1 MGEIHRGQSGMTR
14 TINHLII
21 LGIVLRLIGF
31 WIPSFWYDENFTFIL
46 SRLPFDRMIAATA
59 GDVHP
64 PLWYLITWTISH
76 IAPAAPAWVL
86 RIPAILFSVMSLFAF
101 QAVMRELNIPVKV
114 QLAGMA
120 LMVLLPMQLWYAQE
134 ARMYSLLELLV
145 LFAVL
150 FALRGHWIGLGIVT
164 ALLLYTQNYG
174 VFYAAAIALLVL
186 VRDYRSLPYAAASMG
201 IAGVTFLP
209 WVRVILSQMDSING
223 RYWIQEQG
231 AGDVLNILYKLFWAS
246 SMPGFALLSALLVTF
261 ILLAV
266 GLLHMA
272 YSKHPARREV
282 LIMAFVPLA
291 LAWTASAL
299 WQPLLLHRPLIGS
312 APFVYLVAAW
322 AASRL
327 FDGEQVTVQRD
338 AILAS
343 AMVIPIM
350 VSGLG
355 GYYVNIP
362 AMKNDGAVSPLIET
376 LDYVREHW
384 QDGDVIVYTDD
395 GPMINL
401 SPYAMDLPQYMI
413 PACGERLNSGP
424 VLGSLTPATR
434 AAIGIPAISV
444 EQVRTFRRAWVFAPF
459 SPLHPQCYEDY
470 IADITRGDPLLTV
483 DDNQYIYSGVWLISP
498 APIPQSTH

>member
-1 MGEIHRGQSGMTR
+1 MMTHATSR
-14 TINHLII
+14 LII

-31 WIPSFWYDENFTFIL
+31 WIPSFWYDENFTLIL
-46 SRLPFDRMIAATA
+46 SRLPFERMIAATA

-76 IAPAAPAWVL
+76 IAPAAPVWVL

-101 QAVMRELNIPVKV
+101 LAVMRELRIPDKV

-120 LMVLLPMQLWYAQE
+120 LMVMLPFQIWYAQE
-134 ARMYSLLELLV
+134 ARMYALLELLV

-164 ALLLYTQNYG
+164 TLLLYTQNYG
-174 VFYAAAIALLVL
+174 VFYVAAIALLVL
-186 VRDYRSLPYAAASMG
+186 MRDWRALPHAAASMG
-201 IAGVTFLP
+201 LAGLAYLP
-209 WVRVILSQMDSING
+209 WVRVILLQMDSING

-231 AGDVLNILYKLFWAS
+231 IGDVLNILYKLFWAS
-246 SMPGFALLSALLVTF
+246 AMPSFAIFSAMLVTF
-261 ILLAV
+261 IALAV

-272 YSKHPARREV
+272 KSRHPARREV
-282 LIMAFVPLA
+282 LIMAFIPLA
-291 LAWTASAL
+291 LAWLASAL

-322 AASRL
+322 AAWRL
-327 FDGEQVTVQRD
+327 FDGEQITVQRD
-338 AILAS
+338 AVLAS
-343 AMVIPIM
+343 AMIIPIM

-376 LDYVREHW
+376 LDYVRDHW
-384 QDGDVIVYTDD
+384 QEGDVIVYADD

-413 PACGERLNSGP
+413 PACGERRNSGP

-434 AAIGIPAISV
+434 AAIGIPSISV
-444 EQVRTFRRAWVFAPF
+444 EEVKTFRRAWVFAPF
-459 SPLHPQCYEDY
+459 SPLHPQCYEEY
-470 IADITRGDPLLTV
+470 IAAITQGDPLITV
-483 DDNQYIYSGVWLISP
+483 DNNQYIYSGVWLISP
-498 APIPQSTH
+498 VSNFSPSIH